1 MATQLVP
8 YNTAMQLGSGFNS
21 FTQTLCINNA
31 VVREPEAVTENGA
44 GVSSTENDKKVG
56 IKEEVKHISQ
66 SVTYKTSIIN
76 KTTDVTGIM
85 NITGAFSILN
95 DQLQVEGSGKFI
107 DTNKIKESD
116 FSVMVSVKVVNQVI
130 YDHALTKFQPIPNIK
145 DISQKHL
152 VEIYG
157 DSFIS
162 GWQEGGEFLA
172 VMSIKAKNRN
182 ESQDIAAQAKIA
194 FTRTKDQVKETDPK
208 DPNKLKIDVD
218 AKFEKFKKS
227 LTAENEVAVSVTW
240 TGGGQN
246 LKHPEKDW
254 DFDTM
259 RDVALKFPD
268 LCAKTPMRT
277 HALLTKYTA
286 LRSFYSAHLFE
297 LPVYDKTGTYTNILE
312 EAYLDYK
319 AILGTIQVLAY
330 NVCEGKKALVVNP
343 NSEGAVTQTQAILD
357 RTSNQASEK
366 SAQEPSPDTDNASPK
381 DDTINPTTTIAK
393 GPSKV
398 INSPPLLVTKAF
410 STTIAGLE
418 EARIMC
424 RFMMNRIV
432 QEINNITI
440 NPEIASDENRP
451 LPFQSPFLFK
461 LLLPLAIDV
470 ELKNTAAGQALAASK
485 VNPDALTN
493 KLLNLSD

>member
-1 MATQLVP
+1 MATHLVP

-31 VVREPEAVTENGA
+31 VVRETETLPGPSPA
-44 GVSSTENDKKVG
+44 ETGQSADLAEK
-56 IKEEVKHISQ
+56 KHISQ
-66 SVTYKTSIIN
+66 SVTYKTSIIK
-76 KTTDVTGIM
+76 KTTDVTNMM
-85 NITGAFSILN
+85 NINGAFTILN
-95 DQLQVEGSGKFI
+95 DQLKVEGSGKFI
-107 DTNKIKESD
+107 DTNIIKDSD

-130 YDHALTKFQPIPNIK
+130 YDHSLTKFQPIPNIK
-145 DISQKHL
+145 DMTQRHL

-172 VMSIKAKNRN
+172 VLSIKAKERGDGQ
-182 ESQDIAAQAKIA
+182 EIAAQAKIA
-194 FTRTKDQVKETDPK
+194 FTRGKGEVDESDPK
-208 DPNKLKIDVD
+208 KLKIKLD
-218 AKFEKFKKS
+218 AKFEKMKDS
-227 LTAENEVAVSVTW
+227 LINENEVSVSVAW

-254 DFDTM
+254 DFNTM

-286 LRSFYSAHLFE
+286 LRSFYTTQLSFD

-330 NVCEGKKALVVNP
+330 GVCEGKKALVVNP
-343 NSEGAVTQTQAILD
+343 RSASAVEQTKAIIEKTRNQNSE
-357 RTSNQASEK
+357 TSTAE
-366 SAQEPSPDTDNASPK
+366 AP
-381 DDTINPTTTIAK
+381 PTTDVAPRKESTANSTTSVVK
-393 GPSKV
+393 APARV
-398 INSPPLLVTKAF
+398 INSAPLLVTDPF
-410 STTIAGLE
+410 PVTIAGLE
-418 EARIMC
+418 EARLMC
-424 RFMMNRIV
+424 RYMMNRIV

-440 NPEIASDENRP
+440 KPEIANDESRP

-461 LLLPLAIDV
+461 LLLPIAVDV
-470 ELKNTAAGQALAASK
+470 ELKSTYADQAVAASTID
-485 VNPDALTN
+485 PDVLASKFT
-493 KLLNLSD
+493 SVAQ